1 MSITLTLY
9 NQSSPTNKIN
19 KNLGGALG
27 TAIAN
32 PNGTINVLDPIFIID
47 SLDAGTY
54 NNLGNCNYLIAG
66 APLNR
71 RYFVVSVDFTIAKTA
86 IVICHCDV
94 LSTYASQLG
103 TLNFIRG
110 AGDINEMDD
119 SSYPISD
126 YMVQQYYPMSNWTDI
141 FHNTGSN
148 RQYLLRTIASKAD
161 VDPTIELNLNQ
172 LFWMG
177 ETFEDGEGNV
187 KYKVY
192 YIKEIK
198 SHHRLVPVGTTQSV
212 LSPGT
217 TYADV
222 GYYLR
227 IPETETTAGVWQ
239 MIRMPLSGD
248 GSTSDNFA
256 YKGSINI

>member
-32 PNGTINVLDPIFIID
+32 PNGPINVLDPVFIID
-47 SLDAGTY
+47 SLDAATY
-54 NNLGNCNYLIAG
+54 SNLGDCNYLIAG

-71 RYFVVSVDFTIAKTA
+71 RYFVVSVDFTVAKTA
-86 IVICHCDV
+86 IITCHCDV

-103 TLNFIRG
+103 TLNFVRG

-126 YMVQQYYPMSNWTDI
+126 YMVQQYYPMNNWTDI
-141 FHNTGSN
+141 FNNTGSE
-148 RQYLLRTIASKAD
+148 RQYLLRTVASKAD
-161 VDPTIELNLNQ
+161 IDPTIELNLNQ

-187 KYKVY
+187 KYKLY
-192 YIKEIK
+192 YIKEIQ
-198 SHHRLVPVGTTQSV
+198 SHHRLVAAGTVQSV

-217 TYADV
+217 TYASV

-227 IPETETTAGVWQ
+227 IPETESTAGVWQ
-239 MIRMPLSGD
+239 MIKMPLSGE
-248 GSTSDNFA
+248 GSTADNFV